1 MCTATVRLCVCVC
14 ERYKVYTTT
23 VYSTMSEA
31 TLWGGRVCVMA
42 FEEGCL
48 RHQKGWELWWREEAV
63 STSPDDSTVS
73 LMSER
78 EPHHILGSGASVLCL
93 WLCTCSLIE
102 YVRCRRVPFIFEST
116 SSSSILLGLIL
127 SSASVMRRTRLRNL
141 VRPWFSSLYGKA
153 TASSYYLL
161 NSSS

>member
-48 RHQKGWELWWREEAV
+48 RHQKGWEL
-63 STSPDDSTVS
+63 
-73 LMSER
+73 
-78 EPHHILGSGASVLCL
+78 
-93 WLCTCSLIE
+93 
-102 YVRCRRVPFIFEST
+102 
-116 SSSSILLGLIL
+116 
-127 SSASVMRRTRLRNL
+127 
-141 VRPWFSSLYGKA
+141 
-153 TASSYYLL
+153 
-161 NSSS
+161 